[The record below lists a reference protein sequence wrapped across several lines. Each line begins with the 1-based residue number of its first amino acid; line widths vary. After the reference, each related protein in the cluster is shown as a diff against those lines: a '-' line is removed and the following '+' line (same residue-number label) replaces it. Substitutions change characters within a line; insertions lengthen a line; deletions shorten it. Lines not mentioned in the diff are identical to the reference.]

1 MIALIKGAGDLASG
15 VAHRLRKS
23 GIPVIMTEIEEPTA
37 IRRTV
42 SFAQAIYDDKIEIEG
57 IKGIHVYDAQKAMQ
71 IAENGDIPILI
82 DPEAKSAEIIKPRV
96 VVDAILAKYNLGT
109 TIRDADIVIALGP
122 GFTAGIDA
130 HAVIETK
137 RGHDLG
143 RVYLEGTAIPNT
155 GVPGEVGGKSIER
168 LLRAPAAGVFLG
180 IRKIGDFVK
189 KDDIVATCGTVPLKS
204 QIDGYLRGILYDG
217 LEVEEGM
224 KVGDVDPRCERY
236 HCFTISDKARA
247 LGGAV
252 LEAILYFN
260 YLKSGRDEIAKTRKS
275 FFDKALRRN

>member
-1 MIALIKGAGDLASG
+1 MIVLIKGAGDLASG
-15 VAHRLRKS
+15 VAHRLRKAAFS
-23 GIPVIMTEIEEPTA
+23 VVMTDIEEPTA

-42 SFAQAIYDDKIEIEG
+42 SFCQAVYDHQVEVEG
-57 IKGIHVYDAQKAMQ
+57 IKGIHVNDEEEALRVVAK
-71 IAENGDIPILI
+71 GDIPILI
-82 DPEAKSAEIIKPRV
+82 DPGAISKEILKPHV
-96 VVDAILAKYNLGT
+96 IVDAILAKRNLGT
-109 TIRDADIVIALGP
+109 TISDADIVIALGP

-155 GVPGEVGGKSIER
+155 GIPGEVGGKSIER
-168 LLRAPAAGVFLG
+168 LLRASADGIFMG

-189 KDDIVATCGTVPLKS
+189 VGDIVATCGGVPLKS

-217 LEVEEGM
+217 LPVEAGM

-252 LEAILYFN
+252 LEAILYFDKMKD
-260 YLKSGRDEIAKTRKS
+260 KSELPKS
-275 FFDKALRRN
+275 QTNFFRWSLR